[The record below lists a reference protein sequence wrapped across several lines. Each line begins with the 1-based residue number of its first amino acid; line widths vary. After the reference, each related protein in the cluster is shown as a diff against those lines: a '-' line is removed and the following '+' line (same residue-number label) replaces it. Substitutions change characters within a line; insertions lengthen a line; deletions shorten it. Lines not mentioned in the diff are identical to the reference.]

1 MWVTPPQRGATIWK
15 DRLKMNDIKPN
26 NKPVCIN
33 FSSGPCTKRPGWSV
47 NSLDGALLGRSH
59 RSKLGKEKLQ
69 KSIDQTIEILKI
81 PEGYKV
87 GIVAGSDT
95 GAIEMA
101 MWNLL
106 GSKPVEIL
114 AWEVFGNDWKKDILE
129 QLKINDSNTHVADF
143 GDIPDLSKIN
153 FDNDVIFTW
162 NGTTSGVKVPNADWI
177 PLDRKGLVLCD
188 ATSAVFAQDV
198 EWKKL
203 DVVTFSWQKVLG
215 GEAAHGIIVLSPKAI
230 EHLESY
236 TPKWPIPKIFRL
248 TKSNKVIEGIFKG
261 ETLNTPSMLCVEDYL
276 DALSWVKGIGGLNA
290 CFSRANDSFNLINDW
305 VDRSD
310 AIDFLCQE
318 KINRSNTSVCLKFCD
333 DRVVSQNDET
343 QRALAKEIGVLLEK
357 EGVAY
362 DIVNHRS
369 APPGL
374 RIWTGATVE
383 STDVKALLPWI
394 DWAYNQAFNKILN

>member
-1 MWVTPPQRGATIWK
+1 
-15 DRLKMNDIKPN
+15 MNDIKPN
-26 NKPVCIN
+26 IKPECIN

-59 RSKLGKEKLQ
+59 RSKKGKEKLQ
-69 KSIDQTIEILKI
+69 KSIDDTIELLEI
-81 PEGYKV
+81 PDGYKV

-129 QLKINDSNTHVADF
+129 QLKLTNSNTHTAVFGEAPDF
-143 GDIPDLSKIN
+143 SKIN

-177 PLDRKGLVLCD
+177 PLERKGLVLCD
-188 ATSAVFAQDV
+188 ATSAVFAQKV
-198 EWKKL
+198 EWDKL
-203 DVVTFSWQKVLG
+203 DVITFSWQKVLG

-230 EHLESY
+230 KHLEKFS
-236 TPKWPIPKIFRL
+236 PKWPIPKIFRL
-248 TKSNKVIEGIFKG
+248 TKSSKVIEGIFKG

-276 DALSWVKGIGGLNA
+276 DALNWVREIGGLEA
-290 CFSRANDSFNLINDW
+290 CINRANSSFNLIKDW
-305 VDRSD
+305 VSD
-310 AIDFLCQE
+310 SAFIEFLCSE
-318 KINRSNTSVCLKFCD
+318 PSNRSNTSVCLKFSD
-333 DRVVSQNDET
+333 PRVVNQGEEK
-343 QRALAKEIGVLLEK
+343 QREIAKKIGTLLEN
-357 EGVAY
+357 EGAAY
-362 DIVNHRS
+362 DIINHRS

-383 STDVKALLPWI
+383 ASDVKALLPWI
-394 DWAYNQAFNKILN
+394 NWAYNQAVNEIILS